1 MAAHLKFLSLTVTT
15 ADAEKTYRFDQ
26 TATVISGPS
35 GSGKSSLLMLLKH
48 VIGGSA
54 ILTPAVRDH
63 VHSVRAEILVGDEHL
78 VLKRTIGDEDSRNR
92 VDVLDPATMN
102 LRQSFIVRAEAGQ
115 TTLSDH
121 LLNALGFPRETIPT
135 RRDGKAG
142 TLNVTFAD
150 LFAYVYL
157 EAINIDTQV
166 VHHHESHFNPKR
178 RALFKMMF
186 GLTDSALLELQRLAG
201 NLRAEMKAKESEH
214 ESVSSFLAA
223 SDSRSDDELRAE
235 LVQLREML
243 QLAETAL
250 GSLRSELEESS
261 AADAVLRREL
271 RQAVEAARDAAQEV
285 AAARELVEARQAVV
299 AQVELDLLRLERSAT
314 AIEKLSP
321 FDFVVCPRCMQRLEA
336 RSVQDDH
343 CIVCL
348 QHDPPDDTID
358 PAAVQQAREA
368 LESQLRDAQGVFAG
382 DAQVL
387 DTARVRAQ
395 QADFLT
401 TTLRRQLDAQ
411 TRDVVAPRFDAIA
424 DSSARVAALGASID
438 AVTQLR
444 DAWARARSIAQTV
457 KDIKARRART
467 QADIKSKTAA
477 LAARGN
483 LVSDLSSN
491 FHTLLT
497 ELHLP
502 WVQTAVVDPETYLPV
517 VDGDPFDRL
526 QASGGGITT
535 CVNIAY
541 SLALLEFGLTHP
553 DVLVPSLLIIDSP
566 RKALGNNPADR
577 ERGRR
582 IYSRFKALADTY
594 GDQVQ
599 LIIADN
605 DTAPIPNSAFST
617 IPLDYPS
624 PMVPGV
630 AHPGP
635 GHTTRTEDEYQ
646 A

>member
-1 MAAHLKFLSLTVTT
+1 MASRLKFLSLTVTT
-15 ADAEKTYRFDQ
+15 ADTEKTYSFDQ
-26 TATVISGPS
+26 PATVISGPS
-35 GSGKSSLLMLLKH
+35 GSGKSSLLMLLKYA
-48 VIGGSA
+48 IGGTA

-63 VHSVRAEILVGDEHL
+63 VHSVRAEILVGQEPL
-78 VLKRTIGDEDSRNR
+78 VLKRMIGEDGRNR
-92 VDVLDPATMN
+92 IDVLDPTTMD
-102 LRQSFIVRAEAGQ
+102 LRQSLIIRAEAGIA
-115 TTLSDH
+115 TLSDH
-121 LLNALGFPRETIPT
+121 LLDTLGFPREAIPT
-135 RRDGKAG
+135 RRDGKAA

-157 EAINIDTQV
+157 EAINIDTQIV
-166 VHHHESHFNPKR
+166 RHHEHFNPKR
-178 RALFKMMF
+178 QALFKMMF
-186 GLTDSALLELQRLAG
+186 GLTDSALLKLQRLAG
-201 NLRAEMKAKESEH
+201 QLLADMKAKKAEH
-214 ESVSSFLAA
+214 ESVSNFLAA
-223 SDSRSDDELRAE
+223 SDSRSDDALRAE
-235 LVQLREML
+235 LVRLREML

-271 RQAVEAARDAAQEV
+271 RQAVAAARDAAQEV

-321 FDFVVCPRCMQRLEA
+321 FDFVVCPRCMQRLES
-336 RSVQDDH
+336 RPVEEDH

-348 QHDPPDDTID
+348 QHDPPDESID
-358 PAAVQQAREA
+358 PAAIQQTRET
-368 LESQLRDAQGVFAG
+368 LEKQLLDAQSVLEG
-382 DAQVL
+382 DTQVL
-387 DTARVRAQ
+387 DTARDRAQ
-395 QADFLT
+395 QADFLA

-438 AVTQLR
+438 AVTELR
-444 DAWARARSIAQTV
+444 DAWSRARSIAQTV

-467 QADIKSKTAA
+467 QAAIKSQTAA
-477 LAARGN
+477 LAERGN
-483 LVSDLSSN
+483 LVSDLSLD
-491 FHTLLT
+491 FHALLT

-502 WVQTAVVDPETYLPV
+502 WVQTAVVDPDTYLPV
-517 VDGDPFDRL
+517 VDGDTFDSL
-526 QASGGGITT
+526 QASGGGIKT
-535 CVNIAY
+535 CVSIAY

-566 RKALGNNPADR
+566 RKALGNNPDDQ

-594 GDQVQ
+594 GHRVQ

-605 DTAPIPNSAFST
+605 DTAPIPSSTFST
-617 IPLDYPS
+617 IPLDYTH

-630 AHPGP
+630 THPGP
-635 GHTTRTEDEYQ
+635 EHTRRAEDDYG